1 MNTTRA
7 DGPVHDPRAFKFEP
21 RDVVLLPKQFGKTST
36 ALLSAEGVAL
46 QDPRFLAAQL
56 QHFIANAAREAMLAE
71 GHTLK
76 SYVDQLVD
84 VPGMTYER
92 LVRIQ
97 RGETLMQ
104 IADLMAWAQ
113 RFDAVRSLLMST
125 APWPVGAGTADR
137 ALTLSRLPGDWAN
150 GEDGRL

>member
-1 MNTTRA
+1 MTTTPA
-7 DGPVHDPRAFKFEP
+7 DGSVHDPRAFKFKP
-21 RDVVLLPKQFGKTST
+21 CDVVLLPKQFGKTST
-36 ALLSAEGVAL
+36 ALVPAEGVASE
-46 QDPRFLAAQL
+46 DPRFRAAQL
-56 QHFIANAAREAMLAE
+56 QHFVANAARESMLAE

-113 RFDAVRSLLMST
+113 RFGAVRSLLADAGS
-125 APWPVGAGTADR
+125 WPG
-137 ALTLSRLPGDWAN
+137 
-150 GEDGRL
+150 